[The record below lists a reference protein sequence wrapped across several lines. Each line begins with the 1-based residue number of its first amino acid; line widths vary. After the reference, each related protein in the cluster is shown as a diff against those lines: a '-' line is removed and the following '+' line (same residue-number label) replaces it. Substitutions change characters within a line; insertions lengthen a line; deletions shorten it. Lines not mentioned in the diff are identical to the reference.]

1 MVEKRALALAMFVMA
16 YGLAITRLSEG
27 QMPATCDEY
36 KPLFAPCVPY
46 LVSQE
51 FSTPTPSCCA
61 GAAQQLTKG
70 NNPAALKNLCTC
82 LDASTAN
89 LGFHFQKF
97 IQLPT
102 ACKIKLSY
110 SIEKFV
116 HS

>member
-1 MVEKRALALAMFVMA
+1 MVEKRVLALVMFVMA

-110 SIEKFV
+110 SIEKCV

>member
-1 MVEKRALALAMFVMA
+1 MVEKRVLALVMFVMA

-89 LGFHFQKF
+89 LGFHFHKF

-110 SIEKFV
+110 SIEKCV